1 MIRFA
6 KDHNYLLSVDE
17 QTVES
22 SLFATHPSRIL
33 EGDYRLMRLLIESEV
48 SYRIEITEKN
58 REQIE
63 KDKDM
68 QKNADLGK
76 LKGLL
81 NKR

>member
-1 MIRFA
+1 
-6 KDHNYLLSVDE
+6 
-17 QTVES
+17 
-22 SLFATHPSRIL
+22 
-33 EGDYRLMRLLIESEV
+33 MRLLIESEV